1 MRALGGGE
9 AATPFGAGR
18 AASFVRQGGGRAG
31 VPPYLPA
38 RCTSRYTDASVH
50 ARRHARSRLARRRHR
65 HRPVTGP
72 GVHDL
77 RVFVLP
83 QHSARQRRRNA
94 FGAGISP
101 SLIQSWNDANND
113 NVFADSIFGPGVRE
127 LRVPQHSA
135 RQRQHDAFGAGISPS
150 LIQSWNDTHNDK
162 LFADSIF

>member
-1 MRALGGGE
+1 MADRI
-9 AATPFGAGR
+9 F
-18 AASFVRQGGGRAG
+18 
-31 VPPYLPA
+31 
-38 RCTSRYTDASVH
+38 
-50 ARRHARSRLARRRHR
+50 
-65 HRPVTGP
+65 GP

-77 RVFVLP
+77 RVCVLP

-135 RQRQHDAFGAGISPS
+135 RQRQHDAFGAGICAY
-150 LIQSWNDTHNDK
+150 IAEAWMV
-162 LFADSIF
+162 